1 MVGFPWISLLSI
13 LDDDGGDDDD
23 DEWDANWHVNVF
35 ESQFNHKDVDNMDRS
50 KSMSIFV
57 SL

>member
-23 DEWDANWHVNVF
+23 DE
-35 ESQFNHKDVDNMDRS
+35 
-50 KSMSIFV
+50 
-57 SL
+57 